1 LAVVIM
7 FRELAG
13 PISGRYQLVLWALVA
28 LDVMV
33 VAWMLAAGEWL
44 DSRMSVVTLGGHHL
58 VVMWLAVSGFALLAG
73 MALLTGGFAVAR
85 RWHLLVVVL
94 SALVSVVA
102 LAGVL
107 SVLLLVVLAVFLLA
121 LLGAAFIGRG
131 TVFLGHLGG
140 LFRR

>member
-1 LAVVIM
+1 M
-7 FRELAG
+7 FREKAG
-13 PISGRYQLVLWALVA
+13 PIEGRYQLVLWALAA

-44 DSRMSVVTLGGHHL
+44 DATMSVVTLGGHHL
-58 VVMWLAVSGFALLAG
+58 VVLWLAVSGFALLAA
-73 MALLTGGFAVAR
+73 MALLTGGFTVAR
-85 RWHLLVVVL
+85 RWHLFLVVL

-107 SVLLLVVLAVFLLA
+107 SVLLLLVLAVFLLA
-121 LLGAAFIGRG
+121 LLGAAFLGKA
-131 TVFLGHLGG
+131 TVLLGHLGG